1 MIMID
6 PKMVEFSLYGKLERH
21 FLAKMESEDKVIITD
36 PMKAVYTLNSLCTE
50 MESRLELLSQA
61 GTRNIV
67 EYNQKFTSRR
77 LNPEKGH
84 RFLPY
89 VVVVIDEFAD
99 LIMMAKEVE
108 RPVMRL
114 AQKARAV
121 GIHLIVAT
129 QRPDVKVITGGIKAN
144 FPARIAFRVIQM
156 IDSRTILDRP
166 GAEQLIG
173 RGDMLFS
180 LNGDVTRVQCALV
193 DTDEVERIVDHIS
206 HQQGYTSAYLLPD
219 YAPEGSESQMGSEE
233 QDVAP
238 KKYDSLFAEIA
249 RDAVESGSISTSM
262 IQRNYEGGFNRAGR
276 IMMQLERAGIVG
288 RAQGA
293 KPRDVLFH
301 DLPSLEAKLQDL
313 GLF

>member
-1 MIMID
+1 
-6 PKMVEFSLYGKLERH
+6 
-21 FLAKMESEDKVIITD
+21 ME
-36 PMKAVYTLNSLCTE
+36 N
-50 MESRLELLSQA
+50 RLELLSKA

-67 EYNQKFTSRR
+67 EYNQKFTARR

-193 DTDEVERIVDHIS
+193 ETDEVERIVEHIS
-206 HQQGYTSAYLLPD
+206 KQQGYTSAYTLPD
-219 YAPEGSESQMGSEE
+219 YIPEGSEGAMGSEE
-233 QDVAP
+233 SDMAP
-238 KKYDSLFAEIA
+238 QKYDSLFAEIA
-249 RDAVESGSISTSM
+249 RDAVQNGSISTSM
-262 IQRNYEGGFNRAGR
+262 IQRNYEVGFNRAGR